1 MYLFFHYTIMFEK
14 KAKVAAAPAPTIGDS
29 VNELTA
35 SLREAVKAF
44 PLASQMTTHID
55 AIEHLMFVK

>member
-1 MYLFFHYTIMFEK
+1 MYLFFHYPIMFEK
-14 KAKVAAAPAPTIGDS
+14 KAKVEVVAAPVIGES